1 MIGSLSHHKAAA
13 NMRQL
18 RPVVD
23 RVLMSEHLNGEGLRH
38 KLLTKKKQK
47 HELRVKK
54 TDNIF

>member
-1 MIGSLSHHKAAA
+1 
-13 NMRQL
+13 
-18 RPVVD
+18 
-23 RVLMSEHLNGEGLRH
+23 MSEHLNGEGLRH

>member
-1 MIGSLSHHKAAA
+1 
-13 NMRQL
+13 MRQL